1 MIRDEAAR
9 VGRDLERFAFSLHRP
24 TFAWHGPDAWE
35 NVREYA
41 YYVSW
46 KYEDMARPRRS
57 RNGAKMPP
65 PLTIEREASILG
77 GRGLVGRP
85 TEIVEQLHALQQ
97 VTPGEL
103 HYIARLYWP
112 GMDPGMQREAME
124 IFAEDVIPKLRP
136 RLGSVAPAD
145 TRS

>member
-1 MIRDEAAR
+1 MRPLGWTRPGAICVQPPSPHVRVARTRR
-9 VGRDLERFAFSLHRP
+9 VG
-24 TFAWHGPDAWE
+24 
-35 NVREYA
+35 
-41 YYVSW
+41 
-46 KYEDMARPRRS
+46 KRPRVRLL
-57 RNGAKMPP
+57 RQLEVRGHGEPAALINGAKMPP

-97 VTPGEL
+97 MTPGEL

-136 RLGSVAPAD
+136 RLGPVAPAD